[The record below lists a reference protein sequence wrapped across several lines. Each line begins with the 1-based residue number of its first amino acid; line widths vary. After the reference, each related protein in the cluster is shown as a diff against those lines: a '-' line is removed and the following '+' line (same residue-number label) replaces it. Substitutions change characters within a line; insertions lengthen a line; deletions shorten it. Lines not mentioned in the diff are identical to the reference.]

1 MDAYAY
7 KKLSA
12 NDFHTVPFYAHKQYE
27 FVSSSAA
34 ANSVGFFH
42 VEWTQ
47 SASTTWS
54 SGSNPHKY
62 RQLDHLF
69 YKNFKRDL
77 GTKFDPYNYAYS
89 RRVLHHDCNIISIPS
104 GKIGLELRP
113 KSLYISTSKGE
124 FQEDTDGNL
133 IKRGTDTTEY
143 ITDMSTHLLNIGPE
157 QGFKRY
163 NLNMF
168 TGYIMFN
175 GYENSVFYR
184 EGAERTNKLLSYS
197 TPKFGDE
204 FDDSYSF
211 NKIHYTNVNFSE
223 KELFGG
229 NKFPGIDFDLRGGDI
244 SELKLFHDEKFNFE
258 KGDDFTITF
267 WANVSQSA
275 AGTSYLLS
283 KSITKTIIPSPIEG
297 RSEIF
302 NITRTGSAQTRDVYE
317 APAYP
322 FEIFV
327 RSKNNT
333 PHLFFRRCDTN
344 GTTTAISASF
354 TTGSVMQHVACRV
367 SDAEL
372 RIFINGK
379 TIGSTK
385 SDIGEAGNAN
395 KANLYIGNKGGG
407 INNTSH
413 LSGSLS
419 QINIYSQALS
429 NSQIEVH
436 YSSSNGSP
444 YVGNIFPRSGFA
456 VITHPHY
463 VVHRDDLPTG
473 LNKVEFQASLLIHE
487 HEYQCT
493 IDEHEFNDTLNTS
506 ARKRRSNISEEKANF
521 ATGSLFKPYVTL
533 IGLYNEDRELLAV
546 GKLGQPIRMS
556 DETDTT
562 FVVRWDS

>member
-1 MDAYAY
+1 
-7 KKLSA
+7 
-12 NDFHTVPFYAHKQYE
+12 
-27 FVSSSAA
+27 
-34 ANSVGFFH
+34 
-42 VEWTQ
+42 
-47 SASTTWS
+47 
-54 SGSNPHKY
+54 
-62 RQLDHLF
+62 
-69 YKNFKRDL
+69 
-77 GTKFDPYNYAYS
+77 
-89 RRVLHHDCNIISIPS
+89 
-104 GKIGLELRP
+104 
-113 KSLYISTSKGE
+113 
-124 FQEDTDGNL
+124 
-133 IKRGTDTTEY
+133 
-143 ITDMSTHLLNIGPE
+143 
-157 QGFKRY
+157 
-163 NLNMF
+163 
-168 TGYIMFN
+168 
-175 GYENSVFYR
+175 
-184 EGAERTNKLLSYS
+184 
-197 TPKFGDE
+197 E

-436 YSSSNGSP
+436 Y
-444 YVGNIFPRSGFA
+444 
-456 VITHPHY
+456 
-463 VVHRDDLPTG
+463 
-473 LNKVEFQASLLIHE
+473 
-487 HEYQCT
+487 
-493 IDEHEFNDTLNTS
+493 
-506 ARKRRSNISEEKANF
+506 
-521 ATGSLFKPYVTL
+521 
-533 IGLYNEDRELLAV
+533 
-546 GKLGQPIRMS
+546 
-556 DETDTT
+556 
-562 FVVRWDS
+562 